1 MDAYYEL
8 FDLASGN
15 TIEVYE
21 DEREAIDAL
30 INVVSIHGVEAITT
44 FALTFVQAG
53 RPTLVAMEDGLV
65 LRVQHELRNLV
76 PSQH

>member
-53 RPTLVAMEDGLV
+53 RPTLVAMDDGLV